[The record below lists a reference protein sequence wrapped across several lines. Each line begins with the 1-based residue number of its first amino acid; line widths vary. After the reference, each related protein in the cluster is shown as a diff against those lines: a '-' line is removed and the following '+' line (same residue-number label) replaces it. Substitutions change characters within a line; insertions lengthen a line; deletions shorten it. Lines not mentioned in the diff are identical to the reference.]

1 MQTTLTIPHSSQFLG
16 EMDLCYLNF
25 LLIVLIVLHHL
36 HCSRLL
42 PLCPLQLPLPQPQLP
57 SLNQFLLAHNIKGGR
72 EMNGYQNNGQFPCTT
87 GRSESPLQ
95 SFPPLPLM
103 NPWTIHLIVFSL
115 PLYPSQHLTNSHSC
129 LRTGIHG
136 TRLVR
141 RRWRPTGSMA
151 PGRS

>member
-25 LLIVLIVLHHL
+25 LLLILRVLHHL

-42 PLCPLQLPLPQPQLP
+42 SLCPLRLPLPLPQLP
-57 SLNQFLLAHNIKGGR
+57 SLNQFPLIHNIKGSP
-72 EMNGYQNNGQFPCTT
+72 EMSGYQNNGQLPCAT

-95 SFPPLPLM
+95 SFPLLPLM
-103 NPWTIHLIVFSL
+103 NPLMIHLIVFSP
-115 PLYPSQHLTNSHSC
+115 PLYPSPQLTNSHSC
-129 LRTGIHG
+129 LRTRIHG

-141 RRWRPTGSMA
+141 RRWRLIG
-151 PGRS
+151 